1 MDSYSPRRNGR
12 ALDKT
17 VSRSVFDCGIGAD
30 DDDGMVLRFDSNSL
44 IGETKKLKLWMRV
57 D

>member
-44 IGETKKLKLWMRV
+44 IGETKKLKLRMRV